1 MLKRGVIEP
10 SSSPWASPV
19 VLVKKKDGSTRF
31 CVDYRRLNDITT
43 KDSYPIPRIDDSLD
57 SLNGSTWFTTL
68 DLASGYWQVEMDESD
83 REKTAFITHS
93 GLYQF
98 CVMPFG
104 LCNAPATFER
114 LMEKI
119 LSGLQWQT
127 CLVYLD
133 DVIIF
138 GKNFEEHIAAID
150 DVFTRFKLAGLKLS
164 PKKCFLFKQ
173 KVEFLGHVVS
183 KDGVSTDPS
192 KVAVVKNWPRPN
204 CVRDVR
210 GFVGLCS
217 YYRKFVKNFTLIAR
231 PLHRLTEKGKRFL
244 WNEECEE
251 AFNALKVA
259 LTSTPILAF
268 PTPSDKYI
276 LDTDASN
283 ESLGSVLSQIQ
294 GGEERVIAYFSKS
307 FSKAERRYCVTR
319 KELYAIVASIKHF
332 HHYLYGAEFLV
343 RTDHGALR
351 WLLNF
356 KQPEGQIARWLEML
370 GTYNYEIQHRPGS
383 KHGNA
388 DALSRRP
395 CVDVGIASV

>member
-1 MLKRGVIEP
+1 
-10 SSSPWASPV
+10 
-19 VLVKKKDGSTRF
+19 
-31 CVDYRRLNDITT
+31 
-43 KDSYPIPRIDDSLD
+43 
-57 SLNGSTWFTTL
+57 
-68 DLASGYWQVEMDESD
+68 MDESD

-319 KELYAIVASIKHF
+319 KELYAI
-332 HHYLYGAEFLV
+332 
-343 RTDHGALR
+343 
-351 WLLNF
+351 
-356 KQPEGQIARWLEML
+356 
-370 GTYNYEIQHRPGS
+370 
-383 KHGNA
+383 
-388 DALSRRP
+388 
-395 CVDVGIASV
+395 

>member
-1 MLKRGVIEP
+1 MADDRSIPLFGCGNFSLKMGDFSASHPVWVADISTDFILGCDFLAKYKCQIDLGLGQIKIGNIMVQCFGNERLNAPSNVVNRITVAETVCISPGQEIVVPGLYNSLGRSLDENQKALVRRLLLKHESIFAKCKEDLGRTDIVKHKIPTKEVAPIKQHARRLPLNKREDAANEVSDMLKRGVIEP

-150 DVFTRFKLAGLKLS
+150 DVFTS
-164 PKKCFLFKQ
+164 
-173 KVEFLGHVVS
+173 
-183 KDGVSTDPS
+183 
-192 KVAVVKNWPRPN
+192 
-204 CVRDVR
+204 
-210 GFVGLCS
+210 
-217 YYRKFVKNFTLIAR
+217 
-231 PLHRLTEKGKRFL
+231 
-244 WNEECEE
+244 
-251 AFNALKVA
+251 
-259 LTSTPILAF
+259 
-268 PTPSDKYI
+268 
-276 LDTDASN
+276 
-283 ESLGSVLSQIQ
+283 
-294 GGEERVIAYFSKS
+294 
-307 FSKAERRYCVTR
+307 
-319 KELYAIVASIKHF
+319 
-332 HHYLYGAEFLV
+332 
-343 RTDHGALR
+343 
-351 WLLNF
+351 
-356 KQPEGQIARWLEML
+356 
-370 GTYNYEIQHRPGS
+370 
-383 KHGNA
+383 
-388 DALSRRP
+388 
-395 CVDVGIASV
+395 

>member
-1 MLKRGVIEP
+1 MADDRSIPLFGCGNFSLKMGDFSASHPVWVADISTDFILGCDFLAKYKCQIDLGLGQIKIGNIMVQCFGNERLNAP
-10 SSSPWASPV
+10 SNVVNRITVAETVCISPGQEIV
-19 VLVKKKDGSTRF
+19 VP
-31 CVDYRRLNDITT
+31 DYRRLNDITT

-192 KVAVVKNWPRPN
+192 KVAV
-204 CVRDVR
+204 
-210 GFVGLCS
+210 
-217 YYRKFVKNFTLIAR
+217 
-231 PLHRLTEKGKRFL
+231 
-244 WNEECEE
+244 
-251 AFNALKVA
+251 
-259 LTSTPILAF
+259 
-268 PTPSDKYI
+268 
-276 LDTDASN
+276 
-283 ESLGSVLSQIQ
+283 
-294 GGEERVIAYFSKS
+294 
-307 FSKAERRYCVTR
+307 
-319 KELYAIVASIKHF
+319 
-332 HHYLYGAEFLV
+332 
-343 RTDHGALR
+343 
-351 WLLNF
+351 
-356 KQPEGQIARWLEML
+356 
-370 GTYNYEIQHRPGS
+370 
-383 KHGNA
+383 
-388 DALSRRP
+388 
-395 CVDVGIASV
+395 

>member
-268 PTPSDKYI
+268 PPPVTSIFLTQMQAMK
-276 LDTDASN
+276 AWVVF
-283 ESLGSVLSQIQ
+283 SLKSR
-294 GGEERVIAYFSKS
+294 EEK
-307 FSKAERRYCVTR
+307 
-319 KELYAIVASIKHF
+319 KE
-332 HHYLYGAEFLV
+332 
-343 RTDHGALR
+343 
-351 WLLNF
+351 
-356 KQPEGQIARWLEML
+356 
-370 GTYNYEIQHRPGS
+370 
-383 KHGNA
+383 
-388 DALSRRP
+388 
-395 CVDVGIASV
+395 